1 MPTVNETRSIR
12 FGGANAVF
20 TWPNLSVGDDGRA
33 VEYSEFADR
42 SVQFAGVFAGAS
54 VSLQGSNDGVN
65 WHVLTD
71 PMGAPIT
78 KTSAALV
85 AVTEMTRF
93 VRPLVAGG
101 AGSTA
106 ITCTLFM
113 LGGA

>member
-1 MPTVNETRSIR
+1 MATVDETRSIR
-12 FGGANAVF
+12 FGGANALF
-20 TWPNLSVGDDGRA
+20 TWAGLSTGDDGRV

-42 SVQFAGVFAGAS
+42 SVQFSGVFAGAS

-71 PMGAPIT
+71 PLGAPIT
-78 KTSAALV
+78 KTAASL
-85 AVTEMTRF
+85 AAITEMTRF
-93 VRPLVAGG
+93 VRPVVSGG
-101 AGSTA
+101 SGSTA

>member
-1 MPTVNETRSIR
+1 MPTIDETRSIR
-12 FGGANAVF
+12 FGGANALF
-20 TWPNLSVGDDGRA
+20 TWVGMSAGDDGRA

-42 SVQFAGVFAGAS
+42 SVQFSGVFSGAS

-65 WHVLTD
+65 WHILTD
-71 PMGAPIT
+71 PLGAPIT
-78 KTSAALV
+78 RTVASLA

-93 VRPLVAGG
+93 VRPVIAGG
-101 AGSTA
+101 TGSTA